1 MPGVRTRFAPSPTGA
16 LHVGGVRTAL
26 FSYLHAR
33 HTGGRFILRIEDTDL
48 KRSRREWVDEIVSA
62 LQWLGI
68 DWDEGPYFQ
77 SERTEIYRAAIERL
91 VDSGHAYPCSC
102 SAEELEA
109 RRAAARES
117 GGPAG
122 YDGRCRPGQGSGL
135 IPGRPTSIRFA
146 IPRPAETVIDDLV
159 KGQIRFQNSEID
171 DFVIARS
178 DGSPTFNLVV
188 TVDDAEMGMTHVIRG
203 DDHVA
208 NTAKQVHIYRA
219 LGAPLPVFAHLP
231 QVLGPDGARLSK
243 RHAATAVTEYR
254 DLGFYPDALVNF
266 VARLGW
272 SHGDQE
278 VFSRAELVEAFA
290 LENVGASAGVFN
302 LEKLRWL
309 NFQYLKARTPEQLA
323 ADLRE
328 FNRRRGIELP
338 GDDRRL
344 ARVAETLRDRAQTLL
359 DLSDQAAFYFSRGVA
374 IDPAAAAK
382 VLRAEAAPILRALV
396 SELEALPGWD
406 QESIQAG
413 FAAAVSKTGL
423 KLGAVAQPARVSLV
437 GRTASPGIYDV
448 IEILGRD
455 ESLARLR
462 VGIEVA
468 TSASESSASAGEP
481 SRAG

>member
-33 HTGGRFILRIEDTDL
+33 HTSGRFILRIEDTDL
-48 KRSRREWVDEIVSA
+48 KRSRREWVDEIMSA

-68 DWDEGPYFQ
+68 EWDEGPYFQ
-77 SERTEIYRAAIERL
+77 SERIEIYRAAIDRL
-91 VDSGHAYPCSC
+91 VASGDAYPCSC
-102 SAEELEA
+102 TAEELEE

-122 YDGRCRPGQGSGL
+122 YDGRCRPDRGSGP
-135 IPGRPTSIRFA
+135 IPGRPTSVRFA
-146 IPRPAETVIDDLV
+146 IPRPGETVIDDLV

-219 LGAPLPVFAHLP
+219 LGAALPVFAHLP
-231 QVLGPDGARLSK
+231 QVLGADGGRLSK

-290 LENVGASAGVFN
+290 LEDVGASAGVFN

-309 NFQYLKARTPEQLA
+309 NFQYLKARTAEQLA
-323 ADLRE
+323 ADLRDFE
-328 FNRRRGIELP
+328 RRRGVELP
-338 GDDRRL
+338 GDDRWL

-359 DLSDQAAFYFSRGVA
+359 DLSEQAAFYFSKGVEIEA
-374 IDPAAAAK
+374 AAAAK
-382 VLRAEAAPILRALV
+382 VLRAESAPILQLLV
-396 SELEALPGWD
+396 QELEGLTGWD
-406 QESIQAG
+406 QEALQAA
-413 FAAAVSKTGL
+413 FAAVVAKSGL

-448 IEILGRD
+448 LEILGRE

-468 TSASESSASAGEP
+468 AKSATESTASTSA
-481 SRAG
+481 RAE